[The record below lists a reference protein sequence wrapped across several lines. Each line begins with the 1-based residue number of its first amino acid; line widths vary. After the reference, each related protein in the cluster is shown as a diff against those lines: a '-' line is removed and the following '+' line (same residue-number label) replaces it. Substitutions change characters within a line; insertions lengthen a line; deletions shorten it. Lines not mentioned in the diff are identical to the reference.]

1 MGLKNDIY
9 DESLY
14 DAMAE
19 LITLRSGYDDL
30 GDQFKNVALYDGN
43 LEDIDP
49 YKRAVIA
56 NILNV
61 YAEKLTEFSKQ
72 LTKGF

>member
-1 MGLKNDIY
+1 MGLKNDIF
-9 DESLY
+9 Y

-19 LITLRSGYDDL
+19 LITLRSGYEDL

-43 LEDIDP
+43 IEDITP

-56 NILNV
+56 NILDV
-61 YAEKLTEFSKQ
+61 YAEKLTEFSEALKAEY
-72 LTKGF
+72 